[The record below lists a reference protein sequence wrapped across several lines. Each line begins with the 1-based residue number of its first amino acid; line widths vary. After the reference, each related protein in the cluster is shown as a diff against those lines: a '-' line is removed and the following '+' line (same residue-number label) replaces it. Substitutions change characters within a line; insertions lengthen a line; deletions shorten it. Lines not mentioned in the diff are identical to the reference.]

1 MASRQT
7 AETAFEAAQGEI
19 ERLRRAKA
27 VTELDLSGEFYPELD
42 RIPPE
47 VAGIEGLT
55 ALYLNDTKVSDLS
68 PLRDLTTLRTLRLNQ
83 TAVKD
88 LSPLRDLTAL
98 QDLWL
103 DETAVSDLSPLS
115 GLTALKELRLTQTDV
130 NDISP
135 LYNLTSLQTLLLIQ
149 TAVSDLSPLRDLTAL
164 QTLMLALTAVSD
176 LSPLC
181 NLTALQKLGFE
192 MTAVRDLQPI
202 SALAFPASTS
212 RLIRL
217 SFFDT
222 PATAQDPELRALSHI
237 EDPEERARKTLA
249 YLRTLPPWQ
258 GPLPWPP
265 DRLDTSAPHEP
276 SRQGETFPPAIP
288 LPAGLRRITL
298 AEARHILVSDRPQ
311 LRARCQ
317 HVVAELDDAL
327 AMQAVRI
334 PNEPDQLAAHTAITN
349 SLTLAKAAL
358 MGLHEALPDDDLDRP
373 VTEAEVAALRAAFDA
388 LLGKLKQAAAYV
400 DRADHT
406 PTYGGL
412 LRMGCATG
420 VASVLCLFP
429 GVAMMAAIPAVYT
442 MFYGGPA
449 AIKALGEIGKKAG
462 GA

>member
-1 MASRQT
+1 MVG
-7 AETAFEAAQGEI
+7 ETAAEKAYEAALREI
-19 ERLRRAKA
+19 ERVKA
-27 VTELDLSGEFYPELD
+27 EGGTELFLSGEGFADLN

-47 VAGIEGLT
+47 VAGIVGLVI
-55 ALYLNDTKVSDLS
+55 LNLNGTKVSDLS
-68 PLRDLTTLRTLRLNQ
+68 PLRDLTELRTLWLN
-83 TAVKD
+83 D
-88 LSPLRDLTAL
+88 
-98 QDLWL
+98 
-103 DETAVSDLSPLS
+103 TAVSDLSPLRY
-115 GLTALKELRLTQTDV
+115 LTALDDL
-130 NDISP
+130 
-135 LYNLTSLQTLLLIQ
+135 SLDW

-164 QTLMLALTAVSD
+164 WDLSLNQTAVSD

-181 NLTALQKLGFE
+181 DLTELASISLYQTAVNDLSPLRDLTALESLSLDE
-192 MTAVRDLQPI
+192 TAVSDLRPI
-202 SALAFPASTS
+202 G
-212 RLIRL
+212 IL
-217 SFFDT
+217 SFAAPHRWDGLSFADT
-222 PATAQDPELRALSHI
+222 PATAHDPELHRLSQI
-237 EDPEERARKTLA
+237 EDYVQRTRETLA
-249 YLRTLPPWQ
+249 YLKTLPPWPA
-258 GPLPWPP
+258 PLPWLP
-265 DRLDTSAPHEP
+265 DASSHPAPRVP
-276 SRQGETFPPAIP
+276 SRQGEPLPPAIP

-327 AMQAVRI
+327 AIQALRI

-358 MGLHEALPDDDLDRP
+358 MGLHDALPKDDLDRP

-388 LLGKLKQAAAYV
+388 LLGKLKSAAAYV
-400 DRADHT
+400 DRTDHT

-412 LRMGCATG
+412 LRLGCATG